1 MESTAASTL
10 TTTPRLMPRDS
21 ATPMPTTSS
30 VPSSM
35 LSPTTV
41 VTREVPT
48 SRPTRYRSLRA
59 TGPPLPAGSN
69 RTRPPLCSCSRPYV
83 HALVES
89 QIHVVN
95 RRNALAKRGRE
106 VKIRLKPLGKLL
118 RADAYQRGVTLQDE
132 NGVADVADVDFG
144 NAAREVGAHLQG
156 REDTGRQRGARV
168 VDERPVVARRRRKAV
183 DDRQIELGVV
193 RPEL

>member
-30 VPSSM
+30 VPSPM

-48 SRPTRYRSLRA
+48 SRPTRYRSFRA

-69 RTRPPLCSCSRPYV
+69 RTRPPLCSCRGPYV
-83 HALVES
+83 HALVKAK
-89 QIHVVN
+89 IDVVN
-95 RRNALAKRGRE
+95 RRNAFAKRGRE
-106 VKIRLKPLGKLL
+106 VEIRLQPLDKLL
-118 RADAYQRGVTLQDE
+118 RADAYQRGVALQDE
-132 NGVADVADVDFG
+132 HGVAKVAD
-144 NAAREVGAHLQG
+144 
-156 REDTGRQRGARV
+156 
-168 VDERPVVARRRRKAV
+168 
-183 DDRQIELGVV
+183 
-193 RPEL
+193 